1 MKKRYL
7 TSLLFTCL
15 ICFSSTGQSKKENKA
30 FKEDSPLG
38 ELLKIQEAKIVDG
51 FFGEI
56 KNGVL
61 IPETLLIKKDSTSI
75 GRFEVTNAQFKA
87 FKPSFAYEAGID
99 NYPVEV
105 SMQEAKD
112 YVKWLTEKTGETY
125 RLPNTE
131 EATKLHK
138 QAHKIGAKELTLNYW
153 AGYDIAK
160 ADVPL
165 LEEKL
170 KELHTILY
178 KKVGKK
184 KPTKVGEAVV
194 YDLGGNIAE
203 YYEDGIYGYSAY
215 DFYDANDDRMINS
228 KHVGIR
234 VIKE

>member
-1 MKKRYL
+1 MEKRYL

-15 ICFSSTGQSKKENKA
+15 ICFSSTGQIKKENKA

-87 FKPSFAYEAGID
+87 FKPSFVYEAGID

-105 SMQEAKD
+105 SLKEAKD

-125 RLPNTE
+125 RLPNIE
-131 EATKLHK
+131 EAKKLHK

-234 VIKE
+234 VIKQ